1 MIDVLSGFG
10 VQMILDVDLAVDSN
24 GEFSWV
30 YSVEARGRVSNLE
43 VGFLDFGAT
52 YGHESNI
59 KSDNK
64 DTRKLN
70 MQLFWALRMIIENVT
85 SFGPLTRR
93 SGMEVFLWLKLVL
106 EHHNGIARHNND
118 IGD

>member
-1 MIDVLSGFG
+1 MLRGFG
-10 VQMILDVDLAVDSN
+10 IQMILGVHFAVDLN

-30 YSVEARGRVSNLE
+30 YRVEARAQVSNLE
-43 VGFLDFGAT
+43 VEFLDFGVT
-52 YGHESNI
+52 YGHEFNI

-70 MQLFWALRMIIENVT
+70 ISIFWVLRTIIENFT

-93 SGMEVFLWLKLVL
+93 SGMEVFWWLKLVL
-106 EHHNGIARHNND
+106 EHHNGIARHNKD

>member
-1 MIDVLSGFG
+1 MRGFRVQTILG
-10 VQMILDVDLAVDSN
+10 VHFAVDSN
-24 GEFSWV
+24 GEFSSV
-30 YSVEARGRVSNLE
+30 YRAEARARVSNLE
-43 VGFLDFGAT
+43 DEFLDFGAT

-70 MQLFWALRMIIENVT
+70 IQILWALRMILENVT
-85 SFGPLTRR
+85 SFGPLSRR
-93 SGMEVFLWLKLVL
+93 SGMEVFRWLKLVL

-118 IGD
+118 NGD

>member
-64 DTRKLN
+64 DSRKWNIL
-70 MQLFWALRMIIENVT
+70 LFWVLRLIIENVT
-85 SFGPLTRR
+85 NFGSLTRR
-93 SGMEVFLWLKLVL
+93 SGMEVFRWLKLVL
-106 EHHNGIARHNND
+106 EHRNDIARHNND

>member
-1 MIDVLSGFG
+1 
-10 VQMILDVDLAVDSN
+10 MILGVDLAVDSN

-30 YSVEARGRVSNLE
+30 YRVEARAQVSNLE

-52 YGHESNI
+52 YRHESNI
-59 KSDNK
+59 KSKNK
-64 DTRKLN
+64 DKMKQN
-70 MQLFWALRMIIENVT
+70 MQLFWALRIIIENVT

-93 SGMEVFLWLKLVL
+93 SGMEVFRKLKLVP
-106 EHHNGIARHNND
+106 EYHNGTVRYHND

>member
-1 MIDVLSGFG
+1 MHVLRGFG
-10 VQMILDVDLAVDSN
+10 VHMILGVDLAVDSN

-30 YSVEARGRVSNLE
+30 YRVEARARVSNLE

-64 DTRKLN
+64 DARKPN
-70 MQLFWALRMIIENVT
+70 MQLIWVLRIIIENVT

-93 SGMEVFLWLKLVL
+93 SKMEMFRWLKLVL
-106 EHHNGIARHNND
+106 EHRNDIAQHNND

>member
-1 MIDVLSGFG
+1 MLRGFG
-10 VQMILDVDLAVDSN
+10 VQMILGVHFAVDSN

-30 YSVEARGRVSNLE
+30 YRAEARARVSNLE

-64 DTRKLN
+64 DRRKLN
-70 MQLFWALRMIIENVT
+70 IQLFWALRIIIENFT
-85 SFGPLTRR
+85 SFGTLTRR
-93 SGMEVFLWLKLVL
+93 SGMEVFRWLKLVL
-106 EHHNGIARHNND
+106 EHHNGIAWHDTD